1 MFVYIQPEV
10 RCHAA
15 LCKTDVIARTIATQL
30 KDRRATALDE
40 FRREK
45 KRRQNSR
52 LQLTRA
58 NSVPIE
64 ATCPGGGP
72 VRTKFLKTGQNFRPS
87 IDRTTSAPK
96 LGSIVEGIEEEQS
109 TEDEQISPP
118 RRSSLF
124 ANVDRSKRNYW
135 EQQRNGVQSIEKPVA
150 FRFEYLVLHAVAGRK
165 EMTY

>member
-1 MFVYIQPEV
+1 MLFIRTQPEV

-30 KDRRATALDE
+30 RDRRATALDE

-52 LQLTRA
+52 LLLSRA

-64 ATCPGGGP
+64 ATCPGGGA
-72 VRTKFLKTGQNFRPS
+72 VRTKFLKTDQNFRPS

-96 LGSIVEGIEEEQS
+96 LGSIVEGIEEEPS
-109 TEDEQISPP
+109 MEDELTSP
-118 RRSSLF
+118 RRSSMYTN
-124 ANVDRSKRNYW
+124 AARQRNYRGQL
-135 EQQRNGVQSIEKPVA
+135 EPNGVDSVGEPVT
-150 FRFEYLVLHAVAGRK
+150 FRFEFCYCR
-165 EMTY
+165 